1 MSTRE
6 LPDRAQIV
14 IVGGGVV
21 GASVAYHP
29 TKLGRT
35 DVVLLSR
42 ASCPAARRGT
52 PPDWWVSC
60 APPESGTRLVQYS
73 TALYAELEAET
84 GSAPYKQ
91 CGGVTVARTG
101 TDDAAAPHR
110 RQRGGL

>member
-21 GASVAYHP
+21 GASVAYHL

-35 DVVLLSR
+35 DVVLLEQ

-60 APPESGTRLVQYS
+60 APRSGTRLVQYS

-84 GSAPYKQ
+84 G
-91 CGGVTVARTG
+91 
-101 TDDAAAPHR
+101 
-110 RQRGGL
+110 